1 MPSEDDKHASKP
13 APDVVLDTCCLVNL
27 AAIDGTLDCL
37 ASFALTW
44 YVPTAVQAEGIFIRA
59 AADSRV
65 VHRIELTT
73 AMSAGTVQICA
84 PADDAEHAL
93 YVEFAFSLGDGEA
106 MALAIAKNRGWKVAT
121 DDRKARIKADAVG
134 VSVVTTPELLQ
145 RWATHGLIRSRK
157 SRTRSAGFETLA
169 RFVPAEDSPAARW
182 WRKGSGRTPESLS
195 RGRAARRDSSDYG
208 PLPSLRMNRSSQRV
222 LRMKRRNRSV

>member
-1 MPSEDDKHASKP
+1 MPSEDDKRASRP
-13 APDVVLDTCCLVNL
+13 AQDVVLDTCCLVNL

-65 VHRIELTT
+65 VHRIELTP
-73 AMSAGTVQICA
+73 ALSAGTVQICT

-121 DDRKARIKADAVG
+121 DDRKARIKADAAG
-134 VSVVTTPELLQ
+134 ISVVTTPELLQ
-145 RWATHGLIRSRK
+145 HWATQTG
-157 SRTRSAGFETLA
+157 RSALEVANALKRIETLA
-169 RFVPAEDSPAARW
+169 RFMPSADSPATRW
-182 WRKGSGRTPESLS
+182 WRKIVEENSKG
-195 RGRAARRDSSDYG
+195 
-208 PLPSLRMNRSSQRV
+208 
-222 LRMKRRNRSV
+222 

>member
-1 MPSEDDKHASKP
+1 MPSEDAKRSRKP
-13 APDVVLDTCCLVNL
+13 AADVVLDTCCLVNL
-27 AAIDGTLDCL
+27 AAIDGTLDSL
-37 ASFALTW
+37 ASFGLTW

-59 AADSRV
+59 GEDSRM
-65 VHRIELTT
+65 VHRIELTA

-121 DDRKARIKADAVG
+121 DDRKARIKAGAAG

-145 RWATHGLIRSRK
+145 RWASQAARPAPEVATALRRI
-157 SRTRSAGFETLA
+157 EVLA
-169 RFVPAEDSPAARW
+169 RFIPSADSPAARW
-182 WRKGSGRTPESLS
+182 WRKIVEEN
-195 RGRAARRDSSDYG
+195 AAG
-208 PLPSLRMNRSSQRV
+208 
-222 LRMKRRNRSV
+222 